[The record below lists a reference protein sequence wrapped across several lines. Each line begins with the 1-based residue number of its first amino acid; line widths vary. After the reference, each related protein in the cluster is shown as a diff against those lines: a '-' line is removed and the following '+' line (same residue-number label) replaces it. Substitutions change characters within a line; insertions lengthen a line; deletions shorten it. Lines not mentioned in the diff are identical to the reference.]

1 MEKRYTVK
9 ANGTTAEGK
18 KNWEVFDKQE
28 EKFISQFEGG
38 RFALQDIA
46 KQLNE
51 GALTLEPVEEK
62 STKTVGYMR
71 VSTKL
76 DKQVFD
82 RQEEQLKAFGVDHIY
97 ADRMSGAKRER
108 PELNRMLEEL
118 EEGDTV
124 VIVAI
129 DRLSRS
135 TKDLLEI
142 VEIIKNKGASLK
154 SLNDSWLDT
163 TNGNPMSEFLLTV
176 MGALA
181 QMEREQIT
189 QRIRE
194 GVAVAKAKGTRM
206 GRPKKSRHKVELAL
220 DLYSKGEHTVPQIV
234 EITGVSK
241 ATLYRKIKA
250 LEEGKL

>member
-1 MEKRYTVK
+1 M
-9 ANGTTAEGK
+9 
-18 KNWEVFDKQE
+18 
-28 EKFISQFEGG
+28 
-38 RFALQDIA
+38 
-46 KQLNE
+46 
-51 GALTLEPVEEK
+51 
-62 STKTVGYMR
+62 
-71 VSTKL
+71 
-76 DKQVFD
+76 
-82 RQEEQLKAFGVDHIY
+82 
-97 ADRMSGAKRER
+97 
-108 PELNRMLEEL
+108 
-118 EEGDTV
+118 

-163 TNGNPMSEFLLTV
+163 TNGNPMSGFLLTV

-181 QMEREQIT
+181 QMEKEQIT

-234 EITGVSK
+234 EITGSQK
-241 ATLYRKIKA
+241 RLSLQKD
-250 LEEGKL
+250 

>member
-1 MEKRYTVK
+1 MDKRYTVK
-9 ANGTTAEGK
+9 ANGNNEDGK
-18 KNWEVFDKQE
+18 KNWQVFDKQA
-28 EKFISQFEGG
+28 EKFLTQFEGG

-51 GALTLEPVEEK
+51 GTLSLSP
-62 STKTVGYMR
+62 TKTVGYMR
-71 VSTKL
+71 ISTKL
-76 DKQVFD
+76 ETQVFD
-82 RQEEQLKAFGVDHIY
+82 RQEAQLEAFGVDKIY

-108 PELNRMLEEL
+108 PELNKLLDDLEQ
-118 EEGDTV
+118 GDTV

-142 VEIIKNKGASLK
+142 VEAIKAKGASLK

-163 TNGNPMSEFLLTV
+163 TNDNPMSEFLLTV

-181 QMEREQIT
+181 QMERAQIT
-189 QRIRE
+189 QRVRE
-194 GVAVAKAKGTRM
+194 GVAVAKAKGTKL
-206 GRPKKSRHKVELAL
+206 GRPKKNKQKVDHAIEL
-220 DLYSKGEHTVPQIV
+220 YVKGDHTVPQIV
-234 EITGVSK
+234 QITGVSK

-250 LEEGKL
+250 LEEAANSESIQ

>member
-18 KNWEVFDKQE
+18 KNWEVYDKQSE
-28 EKFISQFEGG
+28 QFLSQFEGG

-51 GALTLEPVEEK
+51 GTMSLEPVEEK
-62 STKTVGYMR
+62 NTKTLGYMR

-82 RQEEQLKAFGVDHIY
+82 RQEEQLKAYGVDHLY

-108 PELNRMLEEL
+108 PELNKLL
-118 EEGDTV
+118 DDLNEGDTV

-142 VEIIKNKGASLK
+142 VEIIKSKGASLK

-163 TNGNPMSEFLLTV
+163 SNGNPMSEFLLTV

-181 QMEREQIT
+181 QMERAQIT
-189 QRIRE
+189 QRVRE
-194 GVAVAKAKGTRM
+194 GVAVAKAKGTKL
-206 GRPKKSRHKVELAL
+206 GRPKKNQHKVELAL
-220 DLYSKGEHTVPQIV
+220 ELYAKGEHNVPQIV
-234 EITGVSK
+234 QITGVSK
-241 ATLYRKIKA
+241 ATLYRKIKQ
-250 LEEGKL
+250 LEEGTL

>member
-28 EKFISQFEGG
+28 EKFLSQFEGG

-51 GALTLEPVEEK
+51 GALTLEPAQEK
-62 STKTVGYMR
+62 SAKTVGYMR

-108 PELNRMLEEL
+108 PELNKMLEEL